1 MPHPSPELS
10 PDYGQDQ
17 LTLQSDHG
25 PPIMHLPVP
34 MSVPVLEQLIHM
46 SGTYRHTLAAPY
58 GS

>member
-1 MPHPSPELS
+1 MAHPSPELR

-25 PPIMHLPVP
+25 PSIMQLPVP

-46 SGTYRHTLAAPY
+46 PGTSRHTLAAPY